1 MLPGPSGRGW
11 AQTRKF
17 ASERADPRN
26 RSRSRVLIVASK
38 NRVTLREQASTE
50 VATEGFCG
58 DPWNGLRT
66 PNPNNTVTP
75 VCGSPGH

>member
-1 MLPGPSGRGW
+1 M

-26 RSRSRVLIVASK
+26 RSRSRRRSRSRVLIVASK

-58 DPWNGLRT
+58 DPWNGLRA
-66 PNPNNTVTP
+66 PN
-75 VCGSPGH
+75 H

>member
-1 MLPGPSGRGW
+1 MGPN
-11 AQTRKF
+11 TKF

-26 RSRSRVLIVASK
+26 RSRPRRRSRSRVLIVASK

-50 VATEGFCG
+50 VAMEGFCG